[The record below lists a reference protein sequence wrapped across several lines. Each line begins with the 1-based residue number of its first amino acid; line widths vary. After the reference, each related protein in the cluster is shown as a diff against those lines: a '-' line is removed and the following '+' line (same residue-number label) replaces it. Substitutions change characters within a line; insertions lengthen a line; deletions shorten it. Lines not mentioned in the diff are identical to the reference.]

1 MCTVSKRV
9 LRSMNNSGVGRW
21 RAIISQLLQRR
32 LSDSW
37 PSLGYLSFL
46 KDLSISNRY
55 VQSPKVYQKTD
66 ILWIEVVSNQRFFTV
81 SVDKSSRE
89 QSRAIFLKQR
99 LKKRNL
105 PFPTWKEDLWMGFQC
120 KQGAT
125 IALERRAKSGR
136 DPFQVWT
143 KHCQV
148 GISQI
153 QILKS
158 PF

>member
-1 MCTVSKRV
+1 
-9 LRSMNNSGVGRW
+9 MNTSGLGHW

-55 VQSPKVYQKTD
+55 VQSAKVYHKDEHIMNRSGFKWNAFWQF
-66 ILWIEVVSNQRFFTV
+66 LWINPQGSWAGRF
-81 SVDKSSRE
+81 S
-89 QSRAIFLKQR
+89 
-99 LKKRNL
+99 LKKALKNRNL

-153 QILKS
+153 LKS